1 MPVSNEEVAILLS
14 VRGGTASAAEVAKV
28 RAAIKAMDDDTRR
41 VTASTLNW
49 AGAYKQLQ
57 GPVSSVNRVVDRGL
71 VGLTALTGGAVAWGL
86 KTASS
91 YELSRSALG
100 ALLGDVGKGNV
111 LFKQLQ
117 SYNLAAPFDF
127 QGIAAAEQTL
137 IQFGIA
143 GDKALPVLK
152 GLGDVAAMTS
162 NPTQNLQSM
171 AVALGQISSAGVMRA
186 QDLNQLVQAGFP
198 AYQLLAEI
206 TGKTSIQLR
215 KDMETGLT
223 LPSEHFV
230 DAIERMQGAV
240 LERYKGGA
248 KKQND
253 TLYGQWSNF
262 KDLMARNLE
271 RGIRPA
277 VPDIKKELPV
287 LARGFADAIER
298 IGPQL
303 PQLVRSATEL
313 APVLIDVAGGFAGL
327 LAEVVPVVDTVSD
340 LLGPTGVKV
349 LLATL
354 LGFRALTGV
363 AGAVNTFSTALATL
377 RAVEAGTTVGA
388 GAGAAGAGA
397 AGRRGRVGRAGKG
410 LGLLAA
416 IPFAAEFVGN
426 ATDKFN
432 GDNSDGFLGSNQWF
446 GGSVGRVARQT
457 WDAGSWV
464 GSHAG
469 DSPFSPF
476 HDRSGGKSAGAHKT
490 VNINGNV
497 IIDRP
502 TSDIDV
508 ANAFEYYVRQR
519 EERD

>member
-1 MPVSNEEVAILLS
+1 MPVSNEEVAVRLS
-14 VRGGTASAAEVAKV
+14 VQGGATSAAEVGRV
-28 RAAIKAMDDDTRR
+28 RSAITGLEADTRR
-41 VTASTLNW
+41 ATASTLDW
-49 AGAYKQLQ
+49 GGAYKQLQ

-117 SYNLAAPFDF
+117 SYNLDAPFDF

-206 TGKTSIQLR
+206 TGKTSVQLR

-223 LPSEHFV
+223 LPSEQFV

-248 KKQND
+248 KRQND

-271 RGIRPA
+271 KGIRPA

-287 LARGFADAIER
+287 LANGFADAIER
-298 IGPQL
+298 IGPRL
-303 PQLVRSATEL
+303 PELVRTTTEL
-313 APVLIDVAGGFAGL
+313 APVLIDVAGGFASL
-327 LAEVVPVVDTVSD
+327 LSEAVPVVETVSD

-349 LLATL
+349 LLASL

-363 AGAVNTFSTALATL
+363 AGAVNTFSGALAAL
-377 RAVEAGTTVGA
+377 RAVEAGGSV
-388 GAGAAGAGA
+388 GAGAAGAA
-397 AGRRGRVGRAGKG
+397 AGRGKLTGRVGGV
-410 LGLLAA
+410 LAA
-416 IPFAAEFVGN
+416 IPLATEYENWAWKWGN
-426 ATDKFN
+426 NRTPLRGGWKGVDFTPW
-432 GDNSDGFLGSNQWF
+432 S
-446 GGSVGRVARQT
+446 GGSGGQSSRGGGG
-457 WDAGSWV
+457 GSTGAAAVFQGGVHIYEPQNRDDVVNGLEWWV
-464 GSHAG
+464 
-469 DSPFSPF
+469 
-476 HDRSGGKSAGAHKT
+476 K
-490 VNINGNV
+490 
-497 IIDRP
+497 
-502 TSDIDV
+502 
-508 ANAFEYYVRQR
+508 QR
-519 EERD
+519 EERR